1 MMPAFPAAA
10 AFLVSLLVCGLMIR
24 FGPRDAPDGGRKTQA
39 RAVPSAGGL
48 GVLAGIAAALAAA
61 SLAPPAGQDDPFAA
75 IAQSALAGPMILVLI
90 AGLLGFADDRF
101 NLPAGRKLGV
111 LAAASL
117 LAALYGPHI
126 GHFWLPGTGPDG
138 AGVPIVLALM
148 GGALWLFVMANAV
161 NFMDGANG
169 IAMGSAAI
177 MLAALAI
184 IVAPPSGAAPGVL
197 PLILWAGVASLLGF
211 LVWNLAGR
219 LYAGDTG
226 ALAMGALVGGAGLA
240 AASVTSVW
248 VAALVAL
255 PILADVFLTLIW
267 RARHRRP
274 LMQAHRDH
282 AYQLLL
288 RAGWSHL
295 AVAGLWWAFSLVSGV
310 AAILGAR
317 QGPPAA
323 FALFAFLLVV
333 SVLLWTWQRVTL
345 GRRLNAEGR

>member
-1 MMPAFPAAA
+1 MLTLPAAA
-10 AFLVSLLVCGLMIR
+10 AFAVSLLVCGLMIR
-24 FGPRDAPDGGRKTQA
+24 LGPKDSPDGGRKTQA

-48 GVLAGIAAALAAA
+48 GILAGIAAALALA
-61 SLAPPAGQDDPFAA
+61 SLAPPAGQGNPFAV
-75 IAQSALAGPMILVLI
+75 IAQSALAGPMLLVLI

-101 NLPAGRKLGV
+101 NLPAARKLGV

-126 GHFWLPGTGPDG
+126 DHFWLPGTGPEG
-138 AGVPIVLALM
+138 AALPLMLVLA
-148 GGALWLFVMANAV
+148 GAALWLFVMANAV

-169 IAMGSAAI
+169 IAMGSASI
-177 MLAALAI
+177 MLAALAVI
-184 IVAPPSGAAPGVL
+184 AAPPPGAAPGIL
-197 PLILWAGVASLLGF
+197 ALILVAAIAALIGF

-226 ALAMGALVGGAGLA
+226 ALAMGALIGGAGLA
-240 AASVTSVW
+240 AAAVTSVW
-248 VAALVAL
+248 VPALVVL
-255 PILADVFLTLIW
+255 PILTDVFLTLIW

-282 AYQLLL
+282 AYQLFL

-295 AVAGLWWAFSLVSGV
+295 KVAGLWWGLSLVCG
-310 AAILGAR
+310 AAAVLGAR
-317 QGPPAA
+317 NGPASA
-323 FALFAFLLVV
+323 FGLFAILLAAGI
-333 SVLLWTWQRVTL
+333 LLWIWQRLTL

>member
-1 MMPAFPAAA
+1 MMPALPAAA

-24 FGPRDAPDGGRKTQA
+24 LGPRDAPDGGRKTQA

-48 GVLAGIAAALAAA
+48 GVLAGIAAALAVA
-61 SLAPPAGQDDPFAA
+61 SLAPPPGIDHAFAG
-75 IAQSALAGPMILVLI
+75 IAHDALAGPMLLVLI
-90 AGLLGFADDRF
+90 ASLLGFADDRF

-111 LAAASL
+111 LAAAAL

-126 GHFWLPGTGPDG
+126 DHFWLPGTGPDG
-138 AGVPIVLALM
+138 AALPLMLALA
-148 GGALWLFVMANAV
+148 GAALWLFVMANAV

-177 MLAALAI
+177 MLAALAVI
-184 IVAPPSGAAPGVL
+184 AAPPPGAAPGIL
-197 PLILWAGVASLLGF
+197 LLILMAAVAALLGF
-211 LVWNLAGR
+211 LVWNLTGR

-226 ALAMGALVGGAGLA
+226 ALAMGALIGGAGLA

-248 VAALVAL
+248 VPALVVL
-255 PILADVFLTLIW
+255 PILTDVFLTLIW

-282 AYQLLL
+282 AYQLFL

-295 AVAGLWWAFSLVSGV
+295 KVAGLWWALSLISG
-310 AAILGAR
+310 AAAVLGAR
-317 QGPPAA
+317 AGPASA
-323 FALFAFLLVV
+323 FGLFAILLATGILFWV
-333 SVLLWTWQRVTL
+333 WQRVTL